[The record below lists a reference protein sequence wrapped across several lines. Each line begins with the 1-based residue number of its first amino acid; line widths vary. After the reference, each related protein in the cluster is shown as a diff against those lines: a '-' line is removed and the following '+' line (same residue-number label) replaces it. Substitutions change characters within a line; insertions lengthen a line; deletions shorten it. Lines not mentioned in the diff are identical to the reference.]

1 MKRCLIVV
9 DFQVDFVSGALGFS
23 GAERLDSIIAAKIR
37 DYATHGHDVYFTL
50 DTHKSSYLTT
60 FEGKRLPK
68 EHCIKGTPGHRLYG
82 KVGELANIALKTFEK
97 DTFPSLD
104 MAIHFRNYTYDE
116 VELCGSVSHICV
128 LSNAV
133 MVKSALPNARIF
145 IDQKATLSY
154 DMALHEQAL
163 AILRG
168 LQIDVVEGN

>member
-1 MKRCLIVV
+1 M
-9 DFQVDFVSGALGFS
+9 
-23 GAERLDSIIAAKIR
+23 
-37 DYATHGHDVYFTL
+37 

-116 VELCGSVSHICV
+116 VEACGLVSHICV

-133 MVKSALPNARIF
+133 MVKERIAQRAHFHRSKSNAE
-145 IDQKATLSY
+145 L
-154 DMALHEQAL
+154 
-163 AILRG
+163 
-168 LQIDVVEGN
+168 